1 MLIAKYVAINLPVGT
16 VAAFPGINLKGLL
29 SGRKPASLT
38 QIQTET
44 LPKTSARWGL
54 DPERCFSRQKIEVFF
69 ASFCSQKE
77 ALYSPRISVSTR
89 MMPPLSVIS

>member
-44 LPKTSARWGL
+44 LPKTFIIGG
-54 DPERCFSRQKIEVFF
+54 IGT
-69 ASFCSQKE
+69 
-77 ALYSPRISVSTR
+77 SVAKS
-89 MMPPLSVIS
+89 LSK

>member
-44 LPKTSARWGL
+44 LPSSLLLFFQKSSAVFLTFLFGIA
-54 DPERCFSRQKIEVFF
+54 DPD
-69 ASFCSQKE
+69 
-77 ALYSPRISVSTR
+77 
-89 MMPPLSVIS
+89 